1 MTPELTILALAGL
14 LQVGQFCL
22 YSVLANLQVPPK
34 VALGPR
40 DKTMELQGYAG
51 RAGRAMDNHYS
62 ALILFTIA
70 VTIIT
75 LSDQS
80 TATTQTAAWV
90 YLIARVLYVPAYLIG
105 KGPWRSLIWFVG
117 MAATTIMLISTL
129 I

>member
-40 DKTMELQGYAG
+40 DNAMAPTGYAG

-62 ALILFTIA
+62 ALILFSIA
-70 VTIIT
+70 VLVIT

-80 TATTQTAAWV
+80 TSATQTAAWV
-90 YLIARVLYVPAYLIG
+90 YLIARILYVPAYLIG

-117 MAATTIMLISTL
+117 MAATTFMLVAAL
-129 I
+129 L